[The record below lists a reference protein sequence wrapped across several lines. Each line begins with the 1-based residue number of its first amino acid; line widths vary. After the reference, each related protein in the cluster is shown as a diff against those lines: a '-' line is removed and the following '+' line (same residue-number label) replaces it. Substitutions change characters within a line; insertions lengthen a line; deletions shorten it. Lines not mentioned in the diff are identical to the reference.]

1 MLWVPDDFWMH
12 LYQVSPVQI
21 SKRSTSLRFLVN
33 NFQHGIY
40 MTVAPWLEGSL
51 PWPAPAASTP
61 QPARRWDDDFQS
73 QIFGK
78 GSLIRRIFL
87 TRGYCLQFLFCCWE
101 ASYSRLILLGRC
113 WDDIMMV
120 WLVLGSGDA
129 VIPWS
134 IGVSLI
140 RPLRSLF
147 AVIRLSNLKWNQQKW
162 WRVIGMSLDFT
173 RIILVFQSSCS
184 QFSPQYSN
192 VFKRTKPTI
201 LWPGPIQWIPE
212 EKCVYKSTIH
222 TSLKA
227 TDLSKNIYINL
238 VWKMVKAGENHD
250 R

>member
-61 QPARRWDDDFQS
+61 QPARRDDDFQS

-101 ASYSRLILLGRC
+101 ASYSRLIFAWEMLRWYHDGM
-113 WDDIMMV
+113 I
-120 WLVLGSGDA
+120 GSGKRRCRDP
-129 VIPWS
+129 VIYWGIFDTTS
-134 IGVSLI
+134 THFV
-140 RPLRSLF
+140 F
-147 AVIRLSNLKWNQQKW
+147 WVIRLSNLKVESTKN
-162 WRVIGMSLDFT
+162 GGESLECHW
-173 RIILVFQSSCS
+173 ILLEL
-184 QFSPQYSN
+184 Y
-192 VFKRTKPTI
+192 
-201 LWPGPIQWIPE
+201 
-212 EKCVYKSTIH
+212 
-222 TSLKA
+222 
-227 TDLSKNIYINL
+227 
-238 VWKMVKAGENHD
+238 
-250 R
+250 